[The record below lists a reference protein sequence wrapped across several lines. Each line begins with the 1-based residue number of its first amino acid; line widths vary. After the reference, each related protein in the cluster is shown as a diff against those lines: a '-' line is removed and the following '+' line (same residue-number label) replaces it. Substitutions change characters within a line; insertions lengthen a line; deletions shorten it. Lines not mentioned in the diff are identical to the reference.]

1 METKLNNISIYN
13 ERMDKSIDDKLWFN
27 DRIDADIYV
36 DFGCA
41 NGNLLKTMYQMNPH
55 KTYIGYDN
63 NLDMIKIAWENCEH
77 TTIEFMPSI
86 KTIKNFIN
94 TKFKNKKV
102 CLILSSVL
110 HEVYSYSSE
119 KEIKSFWEDIVYL
132 QPNYIV
138 IRDMTYGFDSFLYYE
153 KNPILKMREEIT
165 KYIKQ
170 INKFGT
176 KFQIESF
183 EKHWGKLQTIYNIT
197 HFLLKYKYLE
207 NWNREVKENY
217 LPKTNDMFEYL
228 GEKYNVK
235 YYKKYCLPYLK
246 ELFKKDF
253 EIEFKGYT
261 HYNLL
266 FELIK

>member
-1 METKLNNISIYN
+1 MENINDIKIYN
-13 ERMDKSIDDKLWFN
+13 NRMDASIEDKLWFIN
-27 DRIDADIYV
+27 RIDADIYV

-86 KTIKNFIN
+86 TSIKNYIDVN
-94 TKFKNKKV
+94 FKNKKV

-110 HEVYSYSSE
+110 HEIYSYL
-119 KEIKSFWEDIVYL
+119 KTYEINYIWYDINNL
-132 QPNYIV
+132 EPNYIV
-138 IRDMTYGFDSFLYYE
+138 IRDMTYGFHSSLYLQKE
-153 KNPILKMREEIT
+153 PLTKMREEII
-165 KYIKQ
+165 KYVKQ

-183 EKHWGKLQTIYNIT
+183 EKHWGKLQTLYNIT

-207 NWNREVKENY
+207 NWDREVKENY
-217 LPKTNDMFEYL
+217 LPKTNDMYDFL
-228 GEKYNVK
+228 NEKYNMK
-235 YYKKYCLPYLK
+235 YHKEYCLPYLQ
-246 ELFKKDF
+246 EQFKKDF
-253 EIEFKGYT
+253 EIDFKGYT

-266 FELIK
+266 FELKN